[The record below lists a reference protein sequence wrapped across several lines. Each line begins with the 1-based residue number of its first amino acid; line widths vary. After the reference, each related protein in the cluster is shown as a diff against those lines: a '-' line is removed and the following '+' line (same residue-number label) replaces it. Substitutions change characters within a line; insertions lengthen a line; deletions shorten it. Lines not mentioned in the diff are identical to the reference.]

1 MNRNLHI
8 QVDDSECSGTS
19 DSDSII
25 DEEAQ
30 SHKSND
36 ITKVSQSDD
45 ELASETSEN
54 EAEAEMVSENVH
66 VHTTNSYATAA
77 MTRLCCLR
85 SCLPR
90 NLWQTGCF
98 LIRFLRSIKQGVFL
112 NLIFLKL

>member
-1 MNRNLHI
+1 M
-8 QVDDSECSGTS
+8 S

-25 DEEAQ
+25 DDEEAQ
-30 SHKSND
+30 RHKSND
-36 ITKVSQSDD
+36 KVSQSDD

-54 EAEAEMVSENVH
+54 EAEAEMVSKNVH

-98 LIRFLRSIKQGVFL
+98 LIHFIHLYKIGRIFL